1 MISRGKI
8 PSATPLIPIV
18 PQLHNR
24 IDRRK
29 GCWYFEYPMKYA
41 FLPALLCAAGLSG
54 CITIDELLSDS
65 NDGPVIY
72 VRDAREPVFYD
83 PYYNR
88 LKVYQAPVVYESK
101 TKKTRGN
108 RVYETTTI
116 RNQFGDVVYKDT
128 SSRKKKKKK

>member
-1 MISRGKI
+1 M
-8 PSATPLIPIV
+8 
-18 PQLHNR
+18 
-24 IDRRK
+24 
-29 GCWYFEYPMKYA
+29 PMKLTA
-41 FLPALLCAAGLSG
+41 LLALLCVVGLSG
-54 CITIDELLSDS
+54 CSITLEELLSDS

-72 VRDAREPVFYD
+72 VRDAREPAYYD

-101 TKKTRGN
+101 TKKTEGN

-128 SSRKKKKKK
+128 TSRKKKKKKK